1 MKPAKLR
8 LRIKTRSGGAIHTSR
23 RAYLGIGL
31 LLCSIF
37 FTQQSGGESKPSPQA
52 SSPQAQ
58 EIARP
63 TAPMLDEGKG
73 IIHLDVSV
81 TNADGEPASG
91 LTREDFEL
99 LDEGHPQKI
108 LSFHV
113 FNGESIRSNP
123 MALQVILF
131 VDTLGISKEQASR
144 VQLEV
149 EQFLRQNGGLLT
161 QPVSIFGLSEDGL
174 WTVSN
179 HDSTDGNSLASDL
192 SPEKRTV
199 LNRQPDALHALGFI
213 VAGQRRKSGRKVLL
227 WIGPGCGAATDMP
240 SANSA
245 FRPTTGLFPAPG
257 NGGQKTFDQIYWL
270 TTLFR
275 EARLSIE
282 EISVDQVAPC
292 TNGYQQYLGGVR
304 TARDADQRFLYKKV
318 LAIQSGGSVVDD
330 GQDLV
335 AAMNRCVRRAL
346 NFYTFSFDPPV
357 TAQPQEYH
365 SLKLLVNRPGLLART
380 NTGYYDEPLY
390 TDQPNPTLRPVS
402 VEQLGRLLSETD
414 DPRNLFGSSVATF
427 KHLSGGD
434 EWAPLSKVELTE
446 RLSLERLSDW
456 TAQHRDPS
464 LQQVLIGVAD
474 ASVFLDPPPAEIPN
488 RVTPDDAAQQHMLL
502 LVKDYLE
509 ESIPKLPNF
518 VATRTTVRYE
528 DEARLAEGSG
538 KADYQRLHAVETSK
552 ATVLYR
558 AGDEVVESQV
568 SKPDEPSNSYLI
580 THGTFG
586 PLLAGVR
593 LAVETQGRMK
603 WLRWE
608 SGPKESRAVF
618 GFEVPAAES
627 RYFEGGCCVPD
638 AEGKNSFRIQAGYR
652 GEIAVDPDT
661 GTILRL
667 QMQFDVHDYVP
678 VDRDEILIDYR
689 PVKIGG
695 KFYVCPVR
703 SVAIGR
709 ARSVVPLKAGDLSFL
724 SWGPYSTEINDMR
737 FSDYHIFRAKT
748 RLLTDFNPDK

>member
-1 MKPAKLR
+1 
-8 LRIKTRSGGAIHTSR
+8 
-23 RAYLGIGL
+23 
-31 LLCSIF
+31 
-37 FTQQSGGESKPSPQA
+37 
-52 SSPQAQ
+52 
-58 EIARP
+58 
-63 TAPMLDEGKG
+63 MLDEGKG

-81 TNADGEPASG
+81 TNTDGEPASG
-91 LTREDFEL
+91 LTREDFVL
-99 LDEGHPQKI
+99 LDEGHPQKT

-149 EQFLRQNGGLLT
+149 EQFLRQNGGLLA

-192 SPEKRTV
+192 SPDKRTV

-227 WIGPGCGAATDMP
+227 WIGPGCGPATDVP

-282 EISVDQVAPC
+282 EISVDQVASC
-292 TNGYQQYLGGVR
+292 ANDYQQYLGGVR

-346 NFYTFSFDPPV
+346 NFYTFSFDPP
-357 TAQPQEYH
+357 AAARPHEYH

-380 NTGYYDEPLY
+380 NTGYYDEPFY
-390 TDQPNPTLRPVS
+390 TDQPNRTLQRVT
-402 VEQLGRLLSETD
+402 VEQLGKILDQIEGERVFS
-414 DPRNLFGSSVATF
+414 NGSSANAF
-427 KHLSGGD
+427 G
-434 EWAPLSKVELTE
+434 AMNVELTE
-446 RLSLERLSDW
+446 RVSFEKLSDW
-456 TAQHRDPS
+456 TGRYRNPS
-464 LQQVLIGVAD
+464 LRQFLIGVAD
-474 ASVFLDPPPAEIPN
+474 ASAFLDPPPADITN
-488 RVTPDDAAQQHMLL
+488 RPAPDDAAQQHMLL

-528 DEARLAEGSG
+528 DGARLLNGNG
-538 KADYQRLHAVETSK
+538 KVDYEPLHAVETSQ

-558 AGDEVVESQV
+558 AGGEVVESQV
-568 SKPDEPSNSYLI
+568 PERAALSNSYLI
-580 THGTFG
+580 SYGTFG
-586 PLLAGVR
+586 PLLAEARNV
-593 LAVETQGRMK
+593 VETQGRMK
-603 WLRWE
+603 WVRWE
-608 SGPKESRAVF
+608 SVRKESRAVF

-627 RYFEGGCCVPD
+627 RYFEAGCCLPD
-638 AEGKNSFRIQAGYR
+638 AEGESSFRIPAGYR
-652 GEIAVDPDT
+652 GEIAIDPET
-661 GTILRL
+661 GTIFRL
-667 QMQFDVHDYVP
+667 QMQFDVHEYVP
-678 VDRDEILIDYR
+678 LDRAEVVIDYR
-689 PVKIGG
+689 PVKIGA
-695 KFYVCPVR
+695 KLYVCPMR

-709 ARSVVPLKAGDLSFL
+709 GRFVVPLKAGDLSFL
-724 SWGPYSTEINDMR
+724 SWGAYSTEITDMR
-737 FSDYHIFRAKT
+737 FSDYHIFRSKA